1 MRRRKLKVSFGGSLG
16 PAAFC
21 TKRHGSSEA
30 PLCISSIDTVHIAP
44 VSDWRL
50 TRPRALAAAVAD
62 DPQEPRREGPE
73 RFVQRLLAGGQR
85 LVAVAAPVPHGHAS
99 VGHGDG
105 RGCVC
110 PRGGW
115 QACRIHRQW
124 RGMPHV
130 AARLLPPARR
140 VAARLRRAGGR
151 HVDPIG
157 RAMTFS
163 PGEVTLGQ
171 SEAIRKRTAD
181 APQTVG
187 FAVTSKSVL
196 PVLQR
201 AQRNRS

>member
-105 RGCVC
+105 LEAAGKLVVSI
-110 PRGGW
+110 GNGE
-115 QACRIHRQW
+115 ACRMSLLVFFLQ
-124 RGMPHV
+124 RG
-130 AARLLPPARR
+130 ALPPGFGAPEEDTWILL
-140 VAARLRRAGGR
+140 V
-151 HVDPIG
+151 
-157 RAMTFS
+157 
-163 PGEVTLGQ
+163 GQ
-171 SEAIRKRTAD
+171 
-181 APQTVG
+181 
-187 FAVTSKSVL
+187 
-196 PVLQR
+196 
-201 AQRNRS
+201 